1 MRFLLLLPL
10 LLVACQNGAETD
22 SALASEPVPDPVA
35 GDMDLVEAEAAAPA
49 DMAPSE
55 RLNLNTATEEDFKA
69 LGIGDKMA
77 HEFDEYRP
85 YTSVRQF
92 RQEIGKYINDDPAKL
107 AEYERMVFVPV
118 NLQGSD
124 AETLAQLPG
133 VSMEEAEQLEDGMPY
148 ASVDA
153 FLTAYESIS
162 GEPDAQ
168 AARVYLAVD

>member
-10 LLVACQNGAETD
+10 LLVACQTD
-22 SALASEPVPDPVA
+22 DPEPDPMSIA
-35 GDMDLVEAEAAAPA
+35 EPASDPPVEEVAAAQ
-49 DMAPSE
+49 MAPSD
-55 RLNLNTATEEDFKA
+55 RLNLNTATEDDFKA

-92 RQEIGKYINDDPAKL
+92 RQQIGKYINDDAEKL

-133 VSMEEAEQLEDGMPY
+133 VSPQEAEQLEEGMPY
-148 ASVDA
+148 ASVGA
-153 FLTAYESIS
+153 FMTAYQSIS
-162 GEPDAQ
+162 GESDVE
-168 AARVYLAVD
+168 AARMYIAVE